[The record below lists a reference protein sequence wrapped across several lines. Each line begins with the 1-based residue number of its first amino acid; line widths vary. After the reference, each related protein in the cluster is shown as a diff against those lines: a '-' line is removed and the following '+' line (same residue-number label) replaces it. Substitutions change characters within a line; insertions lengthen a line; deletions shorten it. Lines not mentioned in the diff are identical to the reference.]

1 LSVDAKNKYE
11 LNMKTFK
18 SVFIAVFLFLSANTI
33 SAQYGNGYGSNSGYG
48 GNGYGGSGYGRSN
61 QMGQMPASQP
71 SAPKPIPVEVT
82 AAKIV
87 EYYKK
92 ELNLDALQEVVLKN
106 IYTKSLKKEE
116 ALLKKESSDEE
127 KENEFKVLGEMTE
140 MEVKQIL
147 NKDQK
152 AKFVILSEERKN
164 QIESKKH

>member
-1 LSVDAKNKYE
+1 
-11 LNMKTFK
+11 MKTFK
-18 SVFIAVFLFLSANTI
+18 SVFFAVFLFLSANTI

-48 GNGYGGSGYGRSN
+48 GNGYGGGSGYGRSN
-61 QMGQMPASQP
+61 QMSQTQSNQP
-71 SAPKPIPVEVT
+71 IPPKPIPAEVT

-87 EYYKK
+87 DYYKK
-92 ELNLDALQEVVLKN
+92 ELNLDALQVVVLNN
-106 IYTKSLKKEE
+106 IYTKSLKKQD

-152 AKFVILSEERKN
+152 AKFVILSEDRKN